1 MSENPKFL
9 GFDIETSNLFP
20 DKGRIMC
27 AAFINIMDGNKI
39 TVFREDEKRF
49 RTKRTGDDK
58 ELVTAIRD
66 FMGNAFVWM
75 SYYGRAFDIRFI
87 QTRLR
92 IAGEWPLEYR
102 KHIDL
107 YYYTGGSA
115 LKLERR
121 SLRVLA
127 ERFDFKIGKKDVSFP
142 DWMIAGNERYNPNCR
157 KEYKRAIQEVVDH
170 CIRDVELLPPALMT
184 LYPFVG
190 TIKR

>member
-1 MSENPKFL
+1 MLENPQIL
-9 GFDIETSNLFP
+9 ALDIETSNLFP

-27 AAFINIMDGNKI
+27 AVFMDIANGNKI
-39 TVFREDEKRF
+39 TVFREDNKKF
-49 RTKRTGDDK
+49 RTKHTNDDK
-58 ELVTAIRD
+58 ELVKTIRD
-66 FMGNAFVWM
+66 FMKYAFIWI
-75 SYYGRAFDIRFI
+75 SYFGRGFDIRFI

-92 IAGEWPLEYR
+92 IAGEWPLELR
-102 KHIDL
+102 KHVDL

-127 ERFDFKIGKKDVSFP
+127 ERFDFKIGKRDVSFP
-142 DWMIAGNERYNPNCR
+142 DWMIAGNERYNPSCR
-157 KEYKRAIQEVVDH
+157 KEYKKAIQEVVDH
-170 CIRDVELLPPALMT
+170 CIRDVELLSPALMA